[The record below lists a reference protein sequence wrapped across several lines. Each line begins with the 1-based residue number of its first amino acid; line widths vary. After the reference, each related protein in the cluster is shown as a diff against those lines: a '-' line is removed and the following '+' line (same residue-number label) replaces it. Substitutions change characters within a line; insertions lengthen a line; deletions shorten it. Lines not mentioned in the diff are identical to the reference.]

1 MQLTWTC
8 ACDSRPAAIRFLVA
22 ETPAERLEVRKT
34 EKGERGLSI
43 DYRIEENEAREGEI
57 CLIWIEE
64 NEAREGEI
72 CATHVDVRVRQPAGC
87 DQVSGS
93 RNACRNAWK

>member
-22 ETPAERLEVRKT
+22 ETPTERLEVRKT

-43 DYRIEENEAREGEI
+43 DYRIVESEPREE
-57 CLIWIEE
+57 
-64 NEAREGEI
+64 EI
-72 CATHVDVRVRQPAGC
+72 CATYVGPTSWACKLTSTAVASASRMHHLGTGTTVQP
-87 DQVSGS
+87 
-93 RNACRNAWK
+93 